1 MKFEGAKF
9 GNLIYFR
16 GHKKQFAQI
25 EQTKGISLQEIQLHK
40 VNGKKKKKKKK
51 ECHYKEVMV
60 CISKFFIFIFLGY
73 IDQS

>member
-25 EQTKGISLQEIQLHK
+25 EQTKGISLQEIQFHK
-40 VNGKKKKKKKK
+40 VNGKKKKKK

-60 CISKFFIFIFLGY
+60 CISKLFYFFYF
-73 IDQS
+73 